1 MAEKKFTGPVQGQDL
16 SALSADYEK
25 AEIFDRLRVG
35 DLAVY
40 YRDGFRI
47 KAVPYSRMER
57 AFIRVQQVRGRM
69 CCGETAFLYF
79 RIVFLV
85 DGKEIADN
93 MSEDEKAMDAALARI
108 HEKAPQVPV
117 GFENIL
123 YNWMLNFQ
131 YRSDEYVRMYKQSR
145 EIVKEVRG

>member
-1 MAEKKFTGPVQGQDL
+1 MAEKKFAGPIEGQDF
-16 SALSADYEK
+16 SALSADYAQ
-25 AEIFDRLRVG
+25 AELFDRLRVG

-40 YRDGFRI
+40 YRDGFRT

-93 MSEDEKAMDAALARI
+93 MSENEKAMDAALARI
-108 HEKAPQVPV
+108 HERAPEVPIGV
-117 GFENIL
+117 EE
-123 YNWMLNFQ
+123 Q
-131 YRSDEYVRMYKQSR
+131 
-145 EIVKEVRG
+145 